1 MSSQTN
7 SQDQQH
13 EENDF
18 LDMVKGTAL
27 FTGLFMGIALIG
39 GILAEVL
46 K

>member
-1 MSSQTN
+1 MGSQTK
-7 SQDQQH
+7 SQNQH

-27 FTGLFMGIALIG
+27 FTGLFLGIALVG